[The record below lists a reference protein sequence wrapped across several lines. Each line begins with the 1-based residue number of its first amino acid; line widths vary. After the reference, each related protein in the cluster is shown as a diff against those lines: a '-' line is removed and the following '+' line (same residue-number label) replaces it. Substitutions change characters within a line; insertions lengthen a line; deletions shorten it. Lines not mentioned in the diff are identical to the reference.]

1 MSEASTYDES
11 WRAHH
16 AALGHSELLGHMF
29 RLVST
34 RQLPPVLLFHG
45 ARDVGQHVVMREVA
59 QMAVNLNPQVDQ
71 MNQRPATGGLAA
83 QLAHH
88 QDVWQMPHD
97 EDIYKK
103 ERAVAIQQ
111 HLEVYPARAAWRIVL
126 IPHADRFHQQSV
138 QLLLKIL
145 EEPPPHA
152 LVLMS
157 THRRHRL
164 IPTLK
169 SRLVACLVRPPSP
182 ERFRDHLVQA
192 WAPHSEEELPQPW
205 MAELFQISGGSV
217 EGAVS
222 LLKQRVMLSEL
233 RQLLLYRGT
242 VWELPHKVAR
252 FVEEYKLKSSELL
265 EAIELCLT
273 RIYTDQVGHGGGQAA
288 QQRRALLAKYHRAM
302 AQHDY
307 VLQSHV
313 LLQGCVSASYV
324 STSYLS

>member
-1 MSEASTYDES
+1 MSEASTYDEA

-16 AALGHSELLGHMF
+16 AALGHSEILEHMF

-45 ARDVGQHVVMREVA
+45 ARGVGQQVVMTEVA
-59 QMAVNLNPQVDQ
+59 
-71 MNQRPATGGLAA
+71 RLAA
-83 QLAHH
+83 GLTPPVAAGGVGLELAHH
-88 QDVWQMPHD
+88 PDVWQMPD

-111 HLEVYPARAAWRIVL
+111 HLEIYPARAAWRIVL
-126 IPHADRFHQQSV
+126 IPHADRFHQHSV

-145 EEPPPHA
+145 EEPPPQA

-169 SRLVACLVRPPSP
+169 SRLVACLVRPPSFDQ
-182 ERFRDHLVQA
+182 FRAQLEQA
-192 WAPHSEEELPQPW
+192 WASQGGEALPRPW
-205 MAELFQISGGSV
+205 TAELFRLSGGSV
-217 EGAVS
+217 AGAMD
-222 LLKQRVMLSEL
+222 LLRQRVMLQEL
-233 RQLLLYRGT
+233 QQLLLYRGT
-242 VWELPHKVAR
+242 VWELPQQVAR
-252 FVEEYKLKSSELL
+252 FIEEYKLKSPELL

-273 RIYTDQVGHGGGQAA
+273 RIYNRHAAHGGGAPA
-288 QQRRALLAKYHRAM
+288 QHRRTLLAKYHRAM
-302 AQHDY
+302 ARHDY

-313 LLQGCVSASYV
+313 LLQGCVSG
-324 STSYLS
+324 SYLPASEHA